1 MPFWGEY
8 GQTKRICERVR
19 SQLAPHGHTAEILP
33 IEECRIGP
41 HDSDA
46 ILIGASIRHGKHDPS
61 VLEFILRNQALLE
74 SSPSAFF
81 SVSLI
86 ARKPTRNTPETNPY
100 VKAFIARSPWKPRL
114 VGVFGGELDYQRYG
128 LFNRYVIRLI
138 MKINRGPTDLNT
150 KVEFTDWDAVNAFAG
165 RFAALL
171 AARAA

>member
-19 SQLAPHGHTAEILP
+19 SELAPQGHRAEIVP
-33 IEECRIGP
+33 IQQCSPGP
-41 HDSDA
+41 DDADA

-61 VLEFILRNQALLE
+61 VLQFILNHRTLLE
-74 SSPSAFF
+74 SKPSAFF

-100 VKAFIARSPWKPRL
+100 VKAFLARSPWKPRL

-128 LFNRYVIRLI
+128 LFNRYAIRLI
-138 MKINRGPTDLNT
+138 MAINGGPTDLDT
-150 KVEFTDWDAVNAFAG
+150 KVEFTDWDAVN
-165 RFAALL
+165 RFAARYGALL
-171 AARAA
+171 QGQSA